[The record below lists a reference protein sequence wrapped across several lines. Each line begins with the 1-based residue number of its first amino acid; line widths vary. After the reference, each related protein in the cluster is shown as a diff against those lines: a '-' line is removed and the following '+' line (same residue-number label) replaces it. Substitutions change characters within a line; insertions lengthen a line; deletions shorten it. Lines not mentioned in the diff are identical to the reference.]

1 MLSPI
6 ATASR
11 SPQLHRYSRVYFSSI
26 EEEKK
31 KNKERDLISEQL
43 TRVAL
48 AHKDSLTCGGR
59 RIARDP
65 SWTKQLHARR
75 RESVAGGK
83 RRARSSLNLLSC
95 VTFGRLCNRWRAR
108 PSTPSSS
115 SLLRAVP
122 NHPRSPFP
130 DSAPPRSRNLASHF
144 HAARVTSEI
153 VAFISRNTCFL
164 G

>member
-11 SPQLHRYSRVYFSSI
+11 SPQLHRYSRVYFFSI
-26 EEEKK
+26 EEKKK

-75 RESVAGGK
+75 RVRGGEK
-83 RRARSSLNLLSC
+83 E
-95 VTFGRLCNRWRAR
+95 
-108 PSTPSSS
+108 
-115 SLLRAVP
+115 
-122 NHPRSPFP
+122 
-130 DSAPPRSRNLASHF
+130 
-144 HAARVTSEI
+144 SEI
-153 VAFISRNTCFL
+153 L
-164 G
+164 P